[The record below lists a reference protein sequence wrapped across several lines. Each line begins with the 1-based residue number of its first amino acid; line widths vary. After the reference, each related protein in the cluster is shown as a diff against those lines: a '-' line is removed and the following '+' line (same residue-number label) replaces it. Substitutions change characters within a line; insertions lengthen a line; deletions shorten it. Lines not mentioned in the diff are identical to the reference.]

1 MICSLERE
9 PLLLSFSFLFCLG
22 VFTSHFHLQV
32 QNYTAAVFLTNPTL
46 PGKMSLF
53 YLKCQC
59 QNYLAVGKNRAKL
72 KKTSLALFILEFRF
86 FSLTSKKIISSK
98 HSPIEEPDTV
108 FPLYGTE
115 TGNHVSQ
122 VLGEN
127 YTGCY
132 TEAKCQC
139 PLAQAIKLTLIRKPT
154 ESLRII
160 CHYKALRYTH
170 FIFLRQRRVGTYLLV
185 VFPRIH
191 SFMKLIGL
199 QLLNL
204 HSGDLLLQIL
214 IYYK

>member
-32 QNYTAAVFLTNPTL
+32 QNYTAAVFPTL

-122 VLGEN
+122 VLGE
-127 YTGCY
+127 
-132 TEAKCQC
+132 
-139 PLAQAIKLTLIRKPT
+139 KLYRMLYRSKMSVPFSSGNKTNSNKETNWVFKDYL
-154 ESLRII
+154 SL
-160 CHYKALRYTH
+160 
-170 FIFLRQRRVGTYLLV
+170 
-185 VFPRIH
+185 
-191 SFMKLIGL
+191 
-199 QLLNL
+199 
-204 HSGDLLLQIL
+204 
-214 IYYK
+214 

>member
-1 MICSLERE
+1 MQTTLLPPPPALLRSACHCTSQKKQSHGSHSQASRCNLLKMICSLERE

-59 QNYLAVGKNRAKL
+59 QNYLVVGKNRAKL

-122 VLGEN
+122 VLGE
-127 YTGCY
+127 
-132 TEAKCQC
+132 
-139 PLAQAIKLTLIRKPT
+139 KLYRMLYRSKMSVPF
-154 ESLRII
+154 S
-160 CHYKALRYTH
+160 
-170 FIFLRQRRVGTYLLV
+170 
-185 VFPRIH
+185 
-191 SFMKLIGL
+191 
-199 QLLNL
+199 
-204 HSGDLLLQIL
+204 SGN
-214 IYYK
+214 KTNSNKETN